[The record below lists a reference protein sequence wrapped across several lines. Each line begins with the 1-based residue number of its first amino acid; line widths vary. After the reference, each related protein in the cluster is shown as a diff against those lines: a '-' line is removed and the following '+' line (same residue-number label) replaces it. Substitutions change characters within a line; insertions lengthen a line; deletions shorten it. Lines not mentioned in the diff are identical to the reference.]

1 MEEKSS
7 LNVNQTLCLIFSTG
21 TYDILK
27 RHTRIAFTKV
37 MDKVQYQVIKIFEK
51 YRNEMMC
58 IQREDWDIS
67 KSFNRLYNK
76 NVYT

>member
-37 MDKVQYQVIKIFEK
+37 MDKVQYQVIKILKNIEMKLCVFKEK
-51 YRNEMMC
+51 TG
-58 IQREDWDIS
+58 I
-67 KSFNRLYNK
+67 
-76 NVYT
+76 